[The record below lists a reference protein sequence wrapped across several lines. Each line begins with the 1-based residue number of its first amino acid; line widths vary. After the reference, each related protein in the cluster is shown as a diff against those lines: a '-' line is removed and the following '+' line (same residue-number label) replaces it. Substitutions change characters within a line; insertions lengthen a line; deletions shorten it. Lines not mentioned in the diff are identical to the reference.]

1 MVVLVALGGLVAA
14 NGARSFNQRRSAAA
28 IALARDTTVTT
39 EQRAL
44 GVMRRAVGPAN
55 AQTTPPAELR
65 RRVANLASGTY
76 VDDILAQQDS
86 ALFRWPDHLR
96 DAMRVYVEPSSDV
109 PGWDPRLPL
118 MVHDVFDEW
127 SAAGFPLR
135 FAFVLDS
142 TGADLTLRW
151 RDRFPPEDGQR
162 IGVTERIHS
171 GDFRIVRASIF
182 IALHDS
188 VGRALAP
195 TVVDGIVRHEV
206 GHALG
211 LNHANDSTSVMFHET
226 ATMQISASDRATLRL
241 LYLVPGGSLK

>member
-1 MVVLVALGGLVAA
+1 MLVALGGLAAA
-14 NGARSFNQRRSAAA
+14 NGTRSFNRRRSAAA
-28 IALARDTTVTT
+28 TALAHDTTVTT

-44 GVMRRAVGPAN
+44 GVMRRAVGAAN

-76 VDDILAQQDS
+76 IDDILAQQDS
-86 ALFRWPDHLR
+86 ALFRWPEHLR
-96 DAMRVYVEPSSDV
+96 DAMRVYVDPSSDV
-109 PGWDPRLPL
+109 QGWDPRLPL
-118 MVHDVFDEW
+118 MVHEVFDEW

-142 TGADLTLRW
+142 LDADLTLRW

-171 GDFRIVRASIF
+171 SDFRIVHASIF

-188 VGRALAP
+188 IGRPLAP
-195 TVVDGIVRHEV
+195 TTVDGIVRHEV

-226 ATMQISASDRATLRL
+226 ATMTISASDRATLRL